1 MSHTKQIDH
10 SELVDPQ
17 SLLDRGECPYTFLAF
32 PASAVDE
39 NGLPTDLEARQYIA
53 RVQSEGVPI
62 GIWLNTPVEDTGY
75 AFVGPENIEEL
86 RSVLQ
91 TLEKAGVYS
100 SAFASDLSERLL
112 RR

>member
-1 MSHTKQIDH
+1 MPHSKEINH

-17 SLLDRGECPYTFLAF
+17 SLLDRGECPFTFLAF

-62 GIWLNTPVEDTGY
+62 GIWLDTPIENTGY
-75 AFVGPENIEEL
+75 AFVRPERIKMLHDVLATIEASGEYV
-86 RSVLQ
+86 S
-91 TLEKAGVYS
+91 G
-100 SAFASDLSERLL
+100 FASDLFERLL
-112 RR
+112 GR

>member
-53 RVQSEGVPI
+53 RIQSEGVPI

-75 AFVGPENIEEL
+75 AFVGPEHIAMLHN
-86 RSVLQ
+86 VLE
-91 TLEKAGVYS
+91 TLEKSGVYS
-100 SAFASDLSERLL
+100 SGYSAELTERMLKQ
-112 RR
+112 

>member
-1 MSHTKQIDH
+1 MSHPNQIDH

-39 NGLPTDLEARQYIA
+39 NGLPTDLEARHYIA
-53 RVQSEGVPI
+53 RVQSEGVPV
-62 GIWLNTPVEDTGY
+62 GIWLDTPVKSTGY
-75 AFVGPENIEEL
+75 AFVGPDNIEKL
-86 RSVLQ
+86 HDVLQ
-91 TLEKAGVYS
+91 AFEKLGVYS

-112 RR
+112 GK

>member
-1 MSHTKQIDH
+1 MPHSKEIDH
-10 SELVDPQ
+10 SKLVDPQ
-17 SLLDRGECPYTFLAF
+17 SLLDRGEYPYTFLAF

-62 GIWLNTPVEDTGY
+62 GIWLDTPVENTGY
-75 AFVGPENIEEL
+75 AFVGPEHIEEL
-86 RSVLQ
+86 RDALQ
-91 TLEKAGVYS
+91 AFEKTGVYS

>member
-1 MSHTKQIDH
+1 MPHSKEINH

-62 GIWLNTPVEDTGY
+62 GIWLDTPIEDTGY
-75 AFVGPENIEEL
+75 AFRPPRAHQNAPRCTGDD
-86 RSVLQ
+86 RSIR
-91 TLEKAGVYS
+91 GVRQR
-100 SAFASDLSERLL
+100 FRV
-112 RR
+112 